1 MNTPFKTF
9 LKFSFGTWINA
20 IISVVSIPIIT
31 WFILPDELGKAT
43 MFTLA
48 YNLLLNI
55 FQLGQDQ
62 SFARHYNDVQ
72 EKDRPLLLLNTLAPA
87 LTMCLIGIMFLEFFR
102 RDISNLL
109 FSTTDETLYVD
120 LLSLVIPCGVISRF
134 AQLVVRMKGRAFVF
148 SMIQVALTS
157 TNLVFTILYAK
168 FVSADF
174 TAVVAGFCAS
184 QVACLIVGILSDLKM
199 WTAALKTRIARSEV
213 REQLRF
219 GLPFVPTFVFDWLFQ
234 STDRT
239 FLRMYSTFTEIGIYS
254 TATRIS
260 AALNVLQTGFSTFWI
275 PFVYQ
280 RYTDNEEDK
289 SFYQITFESVYLT
302 FAVAILVILACKELI
317 FLILPPEY
325 AVSIDIFPLILFV
338 PMLYTLSEITGV
350 GINLKKR
357 TIFHFYILAGSALI
371 SLCLGLYLIR
381 FFGAKGAIITN
392 FTSFVA
398 FFSFRSIIGSRL
410 YPLPL
415 NWKKFA
421 LTFFLVLMPVAFTFL
436 WPKSSPY
443 LLLAF
448 CAVTIFSIHLKTAGL
463 LWSKV
468 YGLIEKT

>member
-20 IISVVSIPIIT
+20 VISVVSIPIIT
-31 WFILPDELGKAT
+31 WFILPEELGKAT

-62 SFARHYNDVQ
+62 SFARHYNETEVPG
-72 EKDRPLLLLNTLAPA
+72 RPALLLNTLSPA
-87 LTMCLIGIMFLEFFR
+87 LMICLMGIIPIEIFR
-102 RDISNLL
+102 HEISMLL
-109 FSTTDETLYVD
+109 FSTPDKAIYVD
-120 LLSLVIPCGVISRF
+120 LLSLILPCGIMSRF
-134 AQLVVRMKGRAFVF
+134 ALLVVRMKGKAFVF
-148 SMIQVALTS
+148 SIIQVALTS
-157 TNLVFTILYAK
+157 TNLIFTILYAR

-174 TAVVAGFCAS
+174 TAIVIGFSAS
-184 QVACLIVGILSDLKM
+184 QLACLTVGILSDLPM
-199 WTAALKTRIARSEV
+199 WSNAVKSKIAVNSV
-213 REQLRF
+213 KEQVRF
-219 GLPFVPTFVFDWLFQ
+219 GLPFVPTFIFDWIFQ

-239 FLRMYSTFTEIGIYS
+239 FLRMYSTFAEIGIYS

-260 AALNVLQTGFSTFWI
+260 AALNVLQTGFSTFWT

-280 RYTDNEEDK
+280 RYAENEDDK

-302 FAVAILVILACKELI
+302 FAAAILVILACKELI

-325 AVSIDIFPLILFV
+325 ALSIDIFPLVLFV

-357 TIFHFYILAGSALI
+357 TIFHFYILAASALI
-371 SLCLGLYLIR
+371 SVCLGLFMIR
-381 FFGAKGAIITN
+381 MFGAKGAIITN
-392 FTSFVA
+392 FSSFVA
-398 FFSFRSIIGSRL
+398 FFSLRSIIGFKL

-415 NWKKFA
+415 NWTKFT
-421 LTFFLVLMPVAFTFL
+421 LTLLLVLVPVAFTFL

-448 CAVTIFSIHLKTAGL
+448 CAVIIFSIHLKTIAL
-463 LWSKV
+463 LWAECTD
-468 YGLIEKT
+468 L